1 MFQSDKLTLLLILLS
16 IALGSNYGQSK
27 KALKYND
34 EVNFDVEIEYVSGDK
49 EDYKWLLLYKSGI
62 VSEVMTMLKSSGIPL
77 NEDIL
82 TPKLLL
88 KVTVDHNFNN
98 KSSENNRWYYV
109 TSEIYLIDKIK
120 LIDHPSVKIETITWR
135 GDSTRTFISE
145 KDVGNLRNEDIAII
159 AQSFIDDYWEINPD

>member
-1 MFQSDKLTLLLILLS
+1 MSQLNTLTILIVLLS
-16 IALGSNYGQSK
+16 ITFCSNFGQSK

-34 EVNFDVEIEYVSGDK
+34 EINFDVEINYLSGDK
-49 EDYKWLLLYKSGI
+49 DDYKWLLIYKSGI
-62 VSEVMTMLKSSGIPL
+62 VSEVMPMLKSSNIPL
-77 NEDIL
+77 NEDIT

-120 LIDHPSVKIETITWR
+120 LTDHPSVKIETITWR
-135 GDSTRTFISE
+135 GDSKRMFISE
-145 KDVGNLRNEDIAII
+145 KDVGNLRNEDIAVI
-159 AQSFIDDYWEINPD
+159 AQSYINDYWEINPE